1 LEREEHAQSQS
12 AAAVSSNNCRLPL
25 PTATK
30 DALPRF
36 TGDNMANRET
46 ASWNLGFLTI
56 VHEPAGYLGGFLVTN
71 QWGRPLEFRLS
82 TAVLPN
88 RVQQILYGK
97 TLQPYLCAELIGKTL
112 IDKTTTQVQVLVT
125 DQETVLPLRQQ
136 LSIPVGWIKNEDEES
151 TADGPECERH
161 ASALLA
167 HAQFPQDQPVLTE
180 LEERL
185 GEAFDL
191 AEPFAR
197 IREAIGEARKMGV
210 TSRG

>member
-1 LEREEHAQSQS
+1 MCTGRQVCGPIARLLLEREEHAQSQS

-88 RVQQILYGK
+88 RVQQILYGD
-97 TLQPYLCAELIGKTL
+97 TLQPYICAELIGKML
-112 IDKTTTQVQVLVT
+112 IDKTITQAQVIVT
-125 DQETVLPLRQQ
+125 DRETVLPLRQ
-136 LSIPVGWIKNEDEES
+136 LLTTPVAWID
-151 TADGPECERH
+151 AH
-161 ASALLA
+161 AEGVSAFQT
-167 HAQFPQDQPVLTE
+167 HAQF
-180 LEERL
+180 
-185 GEAFDL
+185 
-191 AEPFAR
+191 
-197 IREAIGEARKMGV
+197 
-210 TSRG
+210 

>member
-1 LEREEHAQSQS
+1 
-12 AAAVSSNNCRLPL
+12 
-25 PTATK
+25 
-30 DALPRF
+30 
-36 TGDNMANRET
+36 MANLGT

-56 VHEPAGYLGGFLVTN
+56 LHEPAGYLGGFLVTN

-88 RVQQILYGK
+88 RVQQILYGR

-112 IDKTTTQVQVLVT
+112 IEKTTTQVQVLVT

-136 LSIPVGWIKNEDEES
+136 LSIPVG
-151 TADGPECERH
+151 CVER
-161 ASALLA
+161 ASAERGSALLRSRAPALIA
-167 HAQFPQDQPVLTE
+167 HAQFPQDQLVLTE

-191 AEPFAR
+191 TEPFTR

>member
-1 LEREEHAQSQS
+1 
-12 AAAVSSNNCRLPL
+12 
-25 PTATK
+25 
-30 DALPRF
+30 
-36 TGDNMANRET
+36 MANLET
-46 ASWNLGFLTI
+46 GSWNLGFLTI

-112 IDKTTTQVQVLVT
+112 IDKTTTQVQVVVT

-136 LSIPVGWIKNEDEES
+136 LSIPVGWIKSHREE
-151 TADGPECERH
+151 
-161 ASALLA
+161 ASAVEPELLA
-167 HAQFPQDQPVLTE
+167 HAQFPQDQLVLTN

-185 GEAFDL
+185 REAFDL
-191 AEPFAR
+191 TEPFTR